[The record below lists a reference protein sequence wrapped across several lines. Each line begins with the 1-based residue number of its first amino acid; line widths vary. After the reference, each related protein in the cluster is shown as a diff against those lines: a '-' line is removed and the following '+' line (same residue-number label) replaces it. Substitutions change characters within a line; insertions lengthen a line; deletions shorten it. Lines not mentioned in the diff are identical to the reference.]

1 MKKALLFVLCAAVVV
16 LLAWSV
22 MPQREDAA
30 QENEDVL
37 YLYYPVAEA
46 NLVSGGDAIHAV
58 RVEWQEMRQ
67 ESIQRQAEEVVR
79 LLLGGCDDEEFRLAM
94 PFGTKALSCKVSGS
108 TVAVDFSSAYGQLSG
123 MKLTMADYC
132 VALSLVQ
139 IPGIYTVRITV
150 NGRELA
156 YRDRNY
162 FHADDVL
169 VTSPE
174 DVVRNVAVQLYLLDN
189 ITLAMEE
196 RILTIY
202 EGESQLQKVIEALA
216 EGPTREGLQPLLPEG
231 MRVLSVRAEDGVCYL
246 NLSSDSV
253 RALPSTAF
261 MQRQIV
267 IGMARSLCSVR
278 NIREVQV
285 LVDGEWRESFGQVT
299 ISQPFTENSK

>member
-1 MKKALLFVLCAAVVV
+1 MKKALLFVLCIAVVA
-16 LLAWSV
+16 LLAWNV
-22 MPQREDAA
+22 MPEREEAA
-30 QENEDVL
+30 QENENVL
-37 YLYYPVAEA
+37 YLYYPVVEA

-58 RVEWQEMRQ
+58 RVDWQEMRQ
-67 ESIQRQAEEVVR
+67 ESIQNQAEEVVR
-79 LLLGGCDDEEFRLAM
+79 LLLGGCDDEDFRLAM

-108 TVAVDFSSAYGQLSG
+108 TVTVDFSSAYGQLSG

-162 FHADDVL
+162 FRADDVL

-174 DVVRNVAVQLYLLDN
+174 DVVRNVAVQLYFLDN
-189 ITLAMEE
+189 VSLAMEE

-202 EGESQLQKVIEALA
+202 EGESQLQKVMEALA
-216 EGPTREGLQPLLPEG
+216 TGPTREGLQPLLPEG
-231 MRVLSVRAEDGVCYL
+231 MKVLGVRAENGVCYL
-246 NLSSDSV
+246 NLSSDSA

-278 NIREVQV
+278 NIREVQI
-285 LVDGEWRESFGQVT
+285 LVDGEWQEMFGQVN
-299 ISQPFTENSK
+299 ISQPFTANSK